1 MHNLKVENYIF
12 GDFTENQS
20 QEGSLLENSKELSQK
35 VTEEPG
41 FIGVFA

>member
-12 GDFTENQS
+12 GDFTENHS

-35 VTEEPG
+35 VTEDPG

>member
-12 GDFTENQS
+12 GDFTENHS
-20 QEGSLLENSKELSQK
+20 QEVGLLDNSKELSQK
-35 VTEEPG
+35 VMEDPG

>member
-12 GDFTENQS
+12 GDFTEDYS
-20 QEGSLLENSKELSQK
+20 QDGSLLDNSKELSPK

>member
-12 GDFTENQS
+12 GDFTENHS
-20 QEGSLLENSKELSQK
+20 QEGSLLENWKELSQK
-35 VTEEPG
+35 VMEDPG